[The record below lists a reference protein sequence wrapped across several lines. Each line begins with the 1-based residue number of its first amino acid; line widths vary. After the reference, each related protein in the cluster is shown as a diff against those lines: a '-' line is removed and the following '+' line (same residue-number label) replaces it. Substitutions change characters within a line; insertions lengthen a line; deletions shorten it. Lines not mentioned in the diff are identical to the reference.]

1 MSPKGTLDSCSKPGI
16 RGGTL
21 IVSLLELVPLF
32 WGETLALAAHSGGQG
47 GRFALSFASQKVH
60 PDGSSLSSLPQ
71 ELDKNFLPELT
82 VAYDILAF
90 ILPNKVVGGFVWG
103 LL

>member
-21 IVSLLELVPLF
+21 TVSLLELVPLF

-47 GRFALSFASQKVH
+47 GSFTLSFASQKVY
-60 PDGSSLSSLPQ
+60 PDGSSSVLPPP
-71 ELDKNFLPELT
+71 KN
-82 VAYDILAF
+82 
-90 ILPNKVVGGFVWG
+90 
-103 LL
+103 